1 MEDMMQLAAEFYA
14 GTKSKAP
21 VLDIVRI
28 GNGEREHIETIPVI
42 NKREARAVA
51 KGIGATPWNF

>member
-1 MEDMMQLAAEFYA
+1 MQIAAEFYA
-14 GTKSKAP
+14 GTKAKAP
-21 VLDIVRI
+21 VLEIVRI
-28 GNGEREHIETIPVI
+28 GNGQREYVETIHVL

>member
-1 MEDMMQLAAEFYA
+1 MTLAAEFYSA
-14 GTKSKAP
+14 ARGKSA

-28 GNGEREHIETIPVI
+28 GNGTREYVETVNVL

-51 KGIGATPWNF
+51 KGMGATPWNF